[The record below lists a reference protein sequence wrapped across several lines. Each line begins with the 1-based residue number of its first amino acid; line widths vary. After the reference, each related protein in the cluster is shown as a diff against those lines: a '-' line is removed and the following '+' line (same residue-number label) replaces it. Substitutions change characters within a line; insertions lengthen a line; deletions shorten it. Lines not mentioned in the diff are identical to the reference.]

1 MSKLSQKKRM
11 KLNPILPLVMILS
24 GIVFFLY
31 SSEEQSASP
40 HGLHRYLPEDSEIG
54 EWKRDGSPQE
64 YKGEDLFI
72 YINGGAE
79 IYHEYGFRQVIIQDY
94 INKDRKS
101 ISLEIFEMST
111 ADSAYGIYTF
121 KTDPEETELS
131 LGNQGQ
137 LADYYLNFWEGNFLV
152 TITGFDEDLETV
164 KGLQVIARAVDEKI
178 ESKGEK
184 PLLATL
190 LPRKGLK
197 KLSVKYFKGN
207 LGLYNTYQFFSEDAF
222 SLQEGIKGEYKDEYT
237 VFIIEYKDSDEC
249 WERFNKTKE
258 SFRDSSRYKNYTSMA
273 EPLFQVDDTR
283 KDQLVFVSAFKNYL
297 LIVAGTTSLARAEKI
312 LMDIKRNL

>member
-1 MSKLSQKKRM
+1 MPKLEKRM
-11 KLNPILPLVMILS
+11 KLNLILFLVMILS
-24 GIVFFLY
+24 GMVFFLY
-31 SSEEQSASP
+31 SSEEQPASP
-40 HGLHRYLPEDSEIG
+40 QGLHQYLPEDSEIG
-54 EWKRDGSPQE
+54 EWKKDDSPQE
-64 YKGEDLFI
+64 YKGEDLFL

-79 IYHEYGFRQVIIQDY
+79 IYHEYGFSQVIIQDY
-94 INKDRKS
+94 INQDRKS

-121 KTDPEETELS
+121 KTNPEEKELT

-184 PLLATL
+184 PLLTTL

-197 KLSVKYFKGN
+197 KQSVKYFKGN
-207 LGLYNTYQFFSEDAF
+207 LGLYNSYQFFSEDVFA
-222 SLQEGIKGEYKDEYT
+222 LQEGIKGEYKDEYT
-237 VFIIEYKDSDEC
+237 VFIIEYKDSNEC
-249 WERFNKTKE
+249 QERFNKTKE
-258 SFRDSSRYKNYTSMA
+258 SFRDSSRYKNYTSIA

-297 LIVAGTTSLARAEKI
+297 LIIAGTTSQAQTEEI
-312 LMDIKRNL
+312 LIDIKRNL